1 VRALSDRST
10 RFTTR
15 FARDEEGAV
24 TVEAVLW
31 IPLFFFLLILITNS
45 ALAFY
50 ARGEAFRIVQNGNRA
65 YSAHTLAS
73 KEAVEAW
80 IEGAFTRTQN
90 DDAVTTI
97 SADKT
102 IVTTQ
107 LTFPIRDVIAFN
119 SLSLP
124 ISWTLTVRSQHY
136 VEWPNS

>member
-1 VRALSDRST
+1 MRVPFVRLT
-10 RFTTR
+10 RFTRR
-15 FARDEEGAV
+15 FAQDQDGAI

-31 IPLFFFLLILITNS
+31 IPFFFLVLILITNA

-65 YSAHTLAS
+65 FSAHAIAS
-73 KEAVEAW
+73 KEAVETW
-80 IEGAFTRTQN
+80 VEGAFARSTN

-97 SADKT
+97 SSDKT

-107 LTFPIRDVIAFN
+107 LSFPLRDVIAFN
-119 SLSLP
+119 TLSLP
-124 ISWTLTVRSQHY
+124 SSWKITVSSQHY